1 MNDEGSLFPPTQYD
15 FIWPLLA
22 VALVVMA
29 IVFYVFL
36 FVSTKKLKPE
46 PIIQMLPRTASS
58 MERLSLIKNKYTKK
72 VIDIQSAHSEGT
84 LSNRKAFQALSINLR
99 NFTHEYSG
107 TGAHAMSLT
116 DLHRT
121 QAPEVLLNKIKNYY
135 PLAFEEANKNGNV
148 ELAVNDALRVI
159 QLWH

>member
-1 MNDEGSLFPPTQYD
+1 MNDEGSLFPPVQYD
-15 FIWPLLA
+15 IIWPLLA
-22 VALVVMA
+22 VALVIMA

-36 FVSTKKLKPE
+36 FVSTKKVKPE

-58 MERLSLIKNKYTKK
+58 MERLSLIKNKYVKK
-72 VIDIQSAHSEGT
+72 VIDIQSAHAEGA
-84 LSNRKAFQALSINLR
+84 LSTRKAFQALSINLR

-116 DLHRT
+116 DLYQT
-121 QAPEVLLNKIKNYY
+121 QAPEVLLDKIRNYY
-135 PLAFEEANKNGNV
+135 PLAFEEANKDGNV
-148 ELAVNDALRVI
+148 NLAVDDALRVI